1 MNLINPHGTHAGEPT
16 RFPAK
21 TPGRI
26 IAALTL
32 VFLTGCK
39 GAPSINLLGSF
50 FPGWMLCVALA
61 VAGTLFAR
69 QIFIKIDI
77 ERHLRPC
84 IVVYFC
90 FWGLLTLITWLLFF
104 RS

>member
-1 MNLINPHGTHAGEPT
+1 MNLINPHRTHAGEPP
-16 RFPAK
+16 RAPGK
-21 TPGRI
+21 TPARI
-26 IAALTL
+26 TATLAL

-61 VAGTLFAR
+61 VAGTLLAR
-69 QIFIKIDI
+69 QLFIKIDI
-77 ERHLRPC
+77 ERHLRPRLL
-84 IVVYFC
+84 VYFC

>member
-1 MNLINPHGTHAGEPT
+1 MNLMNLHRMHAL
-16 RFPAK
+16 RSPAK
-21 TPGRI
+21 RPGRMT
-26 IAALTL
+26 AMVAL
-32 VFLTGCK
+32 VFLTGCR

-69 QIFIKIDI
+69 QIFIKTDI
-77 ERHLRPC
+77 ERHLRPRPL
-84 IVVYFC
+84 VYFC